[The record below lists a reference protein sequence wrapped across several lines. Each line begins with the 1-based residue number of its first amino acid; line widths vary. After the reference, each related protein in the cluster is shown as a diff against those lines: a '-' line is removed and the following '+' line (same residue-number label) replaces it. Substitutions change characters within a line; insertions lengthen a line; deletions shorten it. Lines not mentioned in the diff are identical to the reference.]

1 MELDFILFHKCSICF
16 LHDYQLNGIL
26 ILRPMLVIS
35 KKRWQ
40 GFKCWKENLEHKD
53 ILAAMFTRVS
63 WRRKIEYWSQD
74 KPSSIGKF
82 KRGWSIFQV
91 IEYLTSK
98 NLEWSKVSKIRNK
111 YGKLIMTWVIKS
123 NYFWQPQ
130 ISRHIISNER
140 IRSNILG
147 SIQIFDGQVTKHI
160 WKKGIN
166 NQTNSRFKDHYS
178 SIPTIPSFLQQISLP
193 IFLTNVTSF
202 ILSSLLDICST
213 IFLVV
218 C

>member
-1 MELDFILFHKCSICF
+1 
-16 LHDYQLNGIL
+16 
-26 ILRPMLVIS
+26 
-35 KKRWQ
+35 
-40 GFKCWKENLEHKD
+40 
-53 ILAAMFTRVS
+53 MFTRVS
-63 WRRKIEYWSQD
+63 WRRQIEYWSQD

-111 YGKLIMTWVIKS
+111 YGKLFMTWVIKS
-123 NYFWQPQ
+123 KYFWQPQ

-140 IRSNILG
+140 IKSNILG
-147 SIQIFDGQVTKHI
+147 SIQIFDGQVRKHI

-178 SIPTIPSFLQQISLP
+178 SIQTIPSFLQQTSLP
-193 IFLTNVTSF
+193 KFPTNVSRPHLF
-202 ILSSLLDICST
+202 W
-213 IFLVV
+213 VHY
-218 C
+218 